1 MSTNSKKL
9 FFAAVDILGKENLI
23 FLLHGHLL
31 LNNIKPNKY
40 ISIMSNN
47 RYTNK
52 INTEYQIPVES
63 PKHNFMS
70 QNKNRMQG
78 DII

>member
-1 MSTNSKKL
+1 
-9 FFAAVDILGKENLI
+9 
-23 FLLHGHLL
+23 
-31 LNNIKPNKY
+31 
-40 ISIMSNN
+40 MSNN

-70 QNKNRMQG
+70 QKQKSHARRYYLENQNNKEFDFEYIDPSKSCWSFISGYSNYYNYLKEYTVKLF
-78 DII
+78 